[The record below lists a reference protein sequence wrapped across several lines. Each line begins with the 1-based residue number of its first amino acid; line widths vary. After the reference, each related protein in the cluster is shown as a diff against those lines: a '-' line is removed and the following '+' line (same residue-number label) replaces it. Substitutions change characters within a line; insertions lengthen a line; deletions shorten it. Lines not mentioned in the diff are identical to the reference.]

1 MAGPHRR
8 FGLVFV
14 KMADYPNF
22 LSEICAFLP
31 IDFYPEKM
39 YNIITE
45 RGKHND
51 KRNRRGILAYVA
63 QNIIAPLC
71 EDERPAKEV
80 WLEMCGKTFND
91 LCTFVYQRVEK

>member
-14 KMADYPNF
+14 KMADYTNF

-39 YNIITE
+39 YNIIK
-45 RGKHND
+45 GKGENIMT
-51 KRNRRGILAYVA
+51 KEMAEEILAYVA
-63 QNIIAPLC
+63 QNLIAPLC

-80 WLEMCGKTFND
+80 
-91 LCTFVYQRVEK
+91 